1 MSKLK
6 ICVSD
11 RCFFPKSA
19 LMNSKSIVALAKSLG
34 YEQVEFHP
42 TWAVWWET
50 LTKGKLSCRS
60 RDISSFHINWR
71 EDRRNTGQGFIRRNF
86 LNTWSWP
93 FVFESMG
100 IWALQKLEKKYRK
113 PVVVHWPEDFDRYR
127 YPIVELQSFLGLNL
141 KRIEDKLKKGE
152 IKGVL
157 IDTDKFT
164 GWLKAEGE
172 RENHVLRR
180 LFPYI
185 KEIHF
190 RFGHKEDLDPRSVG
204 KKTKSA
210 RVMKKLVEMG
220 YKGRVVV
227 EMGWPDSGSIE
238 VLQKLGLKK
247 THQKII
253 SFLKSL

>member
-1 MSKLK
+1 MSTKA
-6 ICVSD
+6 V
-11 RCFFPKSA
+11 
-19 LMNSKSIVALAKSLG
+19 VELAKSLG

-50 LTKGKLSCRS
+50 LTKDKLSCRA

-71 EDRRNTGQGFIRRNF
+71 EDRRNEGMSFIRGNF
-86 LNTWSWP
+86 LIKHSWV
-93 FVFESMG
+93 FAFESMG
-100 IWALQKLEKKYRK
+100 IWALRKLEKKYRK
-113 PVVVHWPEDFDRYR
+113 PVVVHWPEDFDRYQ

-141 KRIEDKLKKGE
+141 KKVENELKKGR

-164 GWLKAEGE
+164 GWLEATGE

-190 RFGHKEDLDPRSVG
+190 RFRHQEDARLSRS
-204 KKTKSA
+204 KKTKT
-210 RVMKKLVEMG
+210 VQLMEKLVGMG

-227 EMGWPDSGSIE
+227 EMGWPDPGSIE
-238 VLQKLGLKK
+238 VLQKLGLKEIHRRIVK
-247 THQKII
+247 
-253 SFLKSL
+253 FLENI